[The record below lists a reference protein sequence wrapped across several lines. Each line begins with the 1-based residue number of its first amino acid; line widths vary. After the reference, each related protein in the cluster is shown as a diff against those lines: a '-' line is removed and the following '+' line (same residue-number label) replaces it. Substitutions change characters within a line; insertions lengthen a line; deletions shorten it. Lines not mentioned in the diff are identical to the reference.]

1 MKYSSVSVS
10 DLLQG
15 RRAHLTGR
23 RRKPA
28 LPPET
33 WSLQAV
39 SQGLEHLQSFLWGG
53 QKHQLV
59 PHGLLLWNTS
69 MCAKKDQKIK
79 GLCNQWHVIVLTVRC
94 GTCLPISASCFADSP
109 CSLVSDAAAQRRTA
123 TLPLVQLGGHLKAA
137 LHLKDPDYDSR
148 PDPPAEVISLSAV
161 WAHTE

>member
-1 MKYSSVSVS
+1 MKVSLKAESKEERCDEILKLVLSSVSVS
-10 DLLQG
+10 DLLEG

-28 LPPET
+28 LLPET

-79 GLCNQWHVIVLTVRC
+79 GLSNQWRVIVLTVHC
-94 GTCLPISASCFADSP
+94 GTCLPISASCFAT
-109 CSLVSDAAAQRRTA
+109 RRTSEE
-123 TLPLVQLGGHLKAA
+123 
-137 LHLKDPDYDSR
+137 LHTSQSCSPSEGPGLR
-148 PDPPAEVISLSAV
+148 
-161 WAHTE
+161 

>member
-1 MKYSSVSVS
+1 MQYSSVSVS

-28 LPPET
+28 LPPQT

-69 MCAKKDQKIK
+69 MCAKKDQK
-79 GLCNQWHVIVLTVRC
+79 NQRSMQAV
-94 GTCLPISASCFADSP
+94 TCDCADSALWNTSSCFADSP
-109 CSLVSDAAAQRRTA
+109 CLLVSDPAAQRTA
-123 TLPLVQLGGHLKAA
+123 TLPLVQLGGRLKAA
-137 LHLKDPDYDSR
+137 VHLKDPDYDSR
-148 PDPPAEVISLSAV
+148 PDPPAELISLSAV
-161 WAHTE
+161 WGHTE